1 MALTISA
8 KNLGIFASVWF
19 CPRCAWVRLNVKPLP
34 FQTFPGI
41 FSSIDRYNKLI
52 VHGFFDRENRL
63 PSWRGRFGD
72 VERYVPPPHWRKFS
86 IVDPATGTTL
96 RGEAD
101 GIFKMTDGSHTI
113 VDYKTARYTPGQE
126 ALFDLY
132 EAQLNAYAYIGERLD
147 LSPVNQLALVYMEPL
162 TDDEAAQL
170 PGRTDSAGF
179 SLGFRATIVP
189 VELKPERMIPPLLKT
204 ATDIYEMDGPPDG
217 VDGCKDCDASR
228 GLLEALR

>member
-8 KNLGIFASVWF
+8 KNLGIFASDWF
-19 CPRCAWVRLNVKPLP
+19 CPRCAWVRLHVKPLP

-63 PSWRGRFGD
+63 PSWLGRFGD
-72 VERYVPPPHWRKFS
+72 IECYVPPPHWRKFS

-101 GIFKMTDGSHTI
+101 GIFKMTDGPHTI

-147 LSPVNQLALVYMEPL
+147 LSPVNQLALVYMEPM
-162 TDDEAAQL
+162 TDDETAQQ
-170 PGRTDSAGF
+170 PRMTDVAGF
-179 SLGFRATIVP
+179 SLGFRANIVP

-204 ATDIYEMDGPPDG
+204 ATEIYEMDEPPAGTDR
-217 VDGCKDCDASR
+217 CKDCDASR